1 MCPTLVKDITILN
14 KNHGHRHCFIVTDDF
29 WSESVVET
37 ALTFDDGGNH
47 KKNHTLLLIDIPEP
61 RRLGSRIVF
70 AMQAIKRLSIIHCS
84 KEKGIILN

>member
-1 MCPTLVKDITILN
+1 MCPPLVKDITIPN

-37 ALTFDDGGNH
+37 ALTFDDGGHH
-47 KKNHTLLLIDIPEP
+47 KKSHPAAYRNPEP
-61 RRLGSRIVF
+61 RRLESKIVF

-84 KEKGIILN
+84 KEKSIILN